1 VTLYKPQEAVRG
13 RSGRGGGGGV
23 GRGSGIQYPAPGAQ
37 IDYYVSP
44 SMKDDV
50 TLEIL
55 DGAGKVVRKFS
66 SEAITAARPAGEDAP
81 PPDEEGG
88 GGGGRGGR
96 GGNVR
101 LDKNPGM
108 HRMTWD
114 LRYPGPMNGAGVE
127 GGNGPAAVPG
137 SYSVRLTAGAIKQ
150 TQPLTVVEDPR
161 ILRDGITL
169 EDLKAQFNHN
179 MAVRELVSDANK
191 TVARLRAAQQKLRGA
206 TGAQADQLA
215 KLNAL
220 AEKLITSPIR
230 YSEPKLLTH
239 ITYLYSMTNGADQK
253 PGKDAVDRLKVLRT
267 DLDAKKKELDKIVG
281 PAM

>member
-1 VTLYKPQEAVRG
+1 
-13 RSGRGGGGGV
+13 
-23 GRGSGIQYPAPGAQ
+23 
-37 IDYYVSP
+37 
-44 SMKDDV
+44 
-50 TLEIL
+50 
-55 DGAGKVVRKFS
+55 
-66 SEAITAARPAGEDAP
+66 
-81 PPDEEGG
+81 
-88 GGGGRGGR
+88 
-96 GGNVR
+96 
-101 LDKNPGM
+101 
-108 HRMTWD
+108 
-114 LRYPGPMNGAGVE
+114 MNGAGVE

-239 ITYLYSMTNGADQK
+239 ITYLYSMTNGADQR
-253 PGKDAVDRLKVLRT
+253 PGKDAIDRLKVLRK
-267 DLDAKKKELDKIVG
+267 DLDDRKKELDKLVG